1 MLSLS
6 PSILVS
12 DLCLSQLNTCLL
24 DGLAP
29 ITFIQPIFFCLPILD
44 FSQRLST
51 HISNL
56 IIQFS
61 ALYLV
66 IEGLRLK
73 CLQEPW
79 NSCKLKLAEWRTV
92 GIECLD
98 NPMGREAWQTAVC
111 GVAKSWTQLSNWART
126 HMLVASNSN
135 VHPCTGPW
143 PFKSLW
149 KWYKMVKQNTF
160 TNCAI
165 EVPNIFTYTS

>member
-1 MLSLS
+1 METHSSILAWRIPMDRGACGLQSIGSQRVCMTQVYSSYSFYLRAQSSFSSFMRSSQCFFAFPVSVSSPAHHTDPRQMLSLS

-73 CLQEPW
+73 CLQEP
-79 NSCKLKLAEWRTV
+79 
-92 GIECLD
+92 
-98 NPMGREAWQTAVC
+98 
-111 GVAKSWTQLSNWART
+111 
-126 HMLVASNSN
+126 
-135 VHPCTGPW
+135 
-143 PFKSLW
+143 
-149 KWYKMVKQNTF
+149 
-160 TNCAI
+160 
-165 EVPNIFTYTS
+165 